1 MSLKFRRIDI
11 GDLFSHKLPNFKLI
25 NFIENDMKK
34 TLLLTYLLIQSIQ
47 LQATDIEDS
56 TRFLNSKIVRFFT
69 SPKYII
75 SPFVFYMPETNLVIG
90 AGIKR
95 FYHFGKNGDS
105 LTRISNITGSF
116 QYSLNGQYLVQSQY
130 QIFSNHENY
139 YSIGYLGYTRF
150 PIMFYGIG
158 NDIDM
163 NKGENVAYDYA
174 IFDNLTYRKIG
185 RNGFMGLGWRYYNM
199 FNVKSKENGLLDNS
213 EVLGNKGS
221 VVSGI
226 SISYLYDSRD
236 NILTPSKGIFGQL
249 TYSIHSRATGSTH
262 NFNRWQLDARYYFKP
277 FIKRQD
283 VLAFQGF
290 GFLSNGNVPFN
301 ELGQMG
307 GDMIMRGYYQGSYR
321 DKNLLAIQAEYR
333 LQLLKRWGIVGFA
346 GAGSISD
353 AMNHFDLD
361 NIKSSYGGGL
371 RFKINRKENV
381 NIRVDY
387 GIGNGQQNVYFFI
400 AEAF

>member
-1 MSLKFRRIDI
+1 MEKI
-11 GDLFSHKLPNFKLI
+11 
-25 NFIENDMKK
+25 
-34 TLLLTYLLIQSIQ
+34 LLITFLLIKSIQ
-47 LQATDIEDS
+47 LQAADIEDS
-56 TRFLNSKIVRFFT
+56 TRILNSKIVRFFT

-95 FYHFGKNGDS
+95 FYHFDENGDS

-116 QYSLNGQYLVQSQY
+116 QYSLNGQYLVQGQY

-139 YSIGYLGYTRF
+139 YSIGYFGYTRF

-158 NDIDM
+158 NNIDM
-163 NKGENVAYDYA
+163 NNGENVAFDYA
-174 IFDNLTYRKIG
+174 IFDNLTYRKISK
-185 RNGFMGLGWRYYNM
+185 NGFMGLGWRYYNM
-199 FNVKSKENGLLDNS
+199 LNVKYKENGLLDNKS
-213 EVLGNKGS
+213 VIGS
-221 VVSGI
+221 RGSIVSGL

-236 NILTPSKGIFGQL
+236 NILTPSKGSFAQL
-249 TYSIHSRATGSTH
+249 TYSMHSRATGSTH

-283 VLAFQGF
+283 VLAFQGY
-290 GFLSNGNVPFN
+290 GFLANGNVPFN
-301 ELGQMG
+301 ELGQLG

-321 DKNLLAIQAEYR
+321 DKNLLAIQTEYR

-346 GAGSISD
+346 GVGGISE

-361 NIKSSYGGGL
+361 NVKPSYGGGL

-381 NIRVDY
+381 NVRVDY
-387 GIGNGQQNVYFFI
+387 GMGNGQQNVYFFI

>member
-1 MSLKFRRIDI
+1 MSK
-11 GDLFSHKLPNFKLI
+11 SVQAVKLI
-25 NFIENDMKK
+25 NAISKYMKK
-34 TLLLTYLLIQSIQ
+34 ILLLLFLLTQTIQ
-47 LQATDIEDS
+47 LFATDIEDS
-56 TRFLNSKIVRFFT
+56 TRFSNSKVVRFFT

-75 SPFVFYMPETNLVIG
+75 SPFAFYMPETNLVIG

-95 FYHFGKNGDS
+95 FYHFGKNDDS

-116 QYSLNGQYLVQSQY
+116 QYSLNGQYLIQGQY

-139 YSIGYLGYTRF
+139 YSIGYFGYTRF

-158 NDIDM
+158 NGIDM
-163 NKGENVAYDYA
+163 DKGENVAYDYA

-185 RNGFMGLGWRYYNM
+185 KSGFVGLGWRYYNM
-199 FNVKSKENGLLDNS
+199 FNVKSKENGLLENNN
-213 EVLGNKGS
+213 VLGNKGS
-221 VVSGI
+221 IVSGL
-226 SISYLYDSRD
+226 SISYLFDSRN
-236 NILTPSKGIFGQL
+236 NILTPSKGSFAQL

-262 NFNRWQLDARYYFKP
+262 NFNRWQLDTRYYFKP
-277 FIKRQD
+277 FAKRQD
-283 VLAFQGF
+283 VLAFQGY
-290 GFLSNGNVPFN
+290 GFLSNGDVPFN

-321 DKNLLAIQAEYR
+321 DKNLLAFQAEYR

-346 GAGSISD
+346 GAGGISD
-353 AMNHFDLD
+353 ATNHFNLD
-361 NIKSSYGGGL
+361 TIKPSYGGGL

-381 NIRVDY
+381 NVRVDY
-387 GIGNGQQNVYFFI
+387 GFGKGQQNVYFFI